1 VSSGSCRAFT
11 IGTNGDVFDESGD
24 AAVYAHEI
32 GVEHIV
38 EHITADT
45 ALQMLDD
52 VVSATGEPFADYS
65 IFPTMLVSRVAARHV
80 QVMLSGDGGDELF
93 WGYSDRFGSVLRKL
107 TEGEDG
113 ENPGLQLKK
122 FLAVDSGAIDPR
134 WPRTI
139 GDLYRLK
146 HTQLSEVWL
155 KRVIPDLPEWPTE
168 YSLFSYAGLE
178 PDRTAQ
184 WLRWNEFVG
193 YLTMILL
200 KVDRASMHHS
210 LEVRV
215 PLLDK
220 EVIEVASRV
229 DWRSCLNVKRKLGKL
244 PLRYSLARHV
254 KHQTVPK
261 RGFTVPMDL
270 WLRDAL
276 KPVVEDVLLGRQEIL
291 GLPLNRVAIRR
302 MFDQH
307 LARQANYGWL
317 LWVLLSLVL
326 WERRHRPAP

>member
-1 VSSGSCRAFT
+1 
-11 IGTNGDVFDESGD
+11 
-24 AAVYAHEI
+24 
-32 GVEHIV
+32 
-38 EHITADT
+38 
-45 ALQMLDD
+45 MLDD

-65 IFPTMLVSRVAARHV
+65 IFPTMLVSRIASRHV
-80 QVMLSGDGGDELF
+80 KVMLSGDGGDELF
-93 WGYSDRFGSVLRKL
+93 WGYFERFASVLRIL
-107 TEGEDG
+107 TQPQNG
-113 ENPGLQLKK
+113 ENRRWDLKK
-122 FLAVDSGAIDPR
+122 LLAAGSGHADSR
-134 WPRTI
+134 WPQTI
-139 GDLYRLK
+139 GDIYRLK

-155 KRVIPDLPEWPTE
+155 KRIIPDLPEWPTD
-168 YSLFSYAGLE
+168 YSIFSYAGLE

-184 WLRWNEFVG
+184 WMRWNEFVG

-229 DWRSCLNVKRKLGKL
+229 DWRSCLDVNRKLGKL

-261 RGFTVPMDL
+261 RGFTVPMDV
-270 WLRDAL
+270 WLRDSL
-276 KPVVEDVLLGRQEIL
+276 KPVVEDALLGRQEIL
-291 GLPLNRVAIRR
+291 GLPLNRAAVRGI
-302 MFDQH
+302 FDQH

-326 WERRHRPAP
+326 WERRRRPAS